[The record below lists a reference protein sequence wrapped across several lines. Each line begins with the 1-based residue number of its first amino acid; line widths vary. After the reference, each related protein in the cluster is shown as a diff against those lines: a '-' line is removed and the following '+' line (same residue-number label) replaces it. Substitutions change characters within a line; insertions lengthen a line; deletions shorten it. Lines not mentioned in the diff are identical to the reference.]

1 MTRIFKQAL
10 LALGLIMSGQQGF
23 SQWVDY
29 ALWTPP
35 SPTPCNI
42 FGQQIAVDGTN
53 HKTTKGQPKFQN
65 SAIYL
70 PCSFSGGQYY
80 GSQYRVQATFK
91 KHYNYEIKS
100 SMEANKGNGGTG
112 APFVRVRLTNDQS
125 SSSTAC
131 NGPEVIDGLSQ
142 VSGVSNIATVGVSTY
157 TFTYNNVNDNYA
169 FCEIAGLT
177 TSTNG
182 ENGIYVENLLITEK
196 GKTEFSF
203 PAPNM
208 NCTTRE
214 ATFAVGN
221 PGNVGT
227 VTQYVWKLGTSNNW
241 KYQGSAAPATITT
254 STNSI
259 LLTGNCGA
267 PTSVS
272 VDVYVN
278 NAVWNTYTTNAIA
291 CTEQTPNLLITGT
304 SVLCS
309 GTTDYTLSGAPV
321 GSTITWSVDYPYAAT
336 LSNVNSPTVTLEKAS
351 GINQKVALTATV
363 NCGGTYTK
371 TMEIDLGTPNFGYVS
386 FINPFNVE
394 GSWCSSDYGNQFFI
408 EPPASGTSYEL
419 RLLTWPNLS
428 LVYTDPTTH
437 GTNSGTFSYTNNN
450 PGWYVLEVKGTN
462 ACGSGDWVGYE
473 VEYVDCSMAAATYFT
488 VEASPNPAQ
497 TEMTVRTTNE
507 KPEVKALG
515 KSETVRLILTDFY
528 TMQPVK
534 QWKFDN
540 SQSQFSL
547 NVGELKRGK
556 YVLQVMKGKYRQSRH
571 IILQ

>member
-208 NCTTRE
+208 NCTTQE

-241 KYQGSAAPATITT
+241 KYQGSAALLHKASITELRHLGSPAMRLKAVGVEAAMP
-254 STNSI
+254 TNGN
-259 LLTGNCGA
+259 LLRMA
-267 PTSVS
+267 PT
-272 VDVYVN
+272 
-278 NAVWNTYTTNAIA
+278 
-291 CTEQTPNLLITGT
+291 G
-304 SVLCS
+304 
-309 GTTDYTLSGAPV
+309 
-321 GSTITWSVDYPYAAT
+321 
-336 LSNVNSPTVTLEKAS
+336 
-351 GINQKVALTATV
+351 
-363 NCGGTYTK
+363 
-371 TMEIDLGTPNFGYVS
+371 
-386 FINPFNVE
+386 
-394 GSWCSSDYGNQFFI
+394 
-408 EPPASGTSYEL
+408 
-419 RLLTWPNLS
+419 
-428 LVYTDPTTH
+428 
-437 GTNSGTFSYTNNN
+437 
-450 PGWYVLEVKGTN
+450 
-462 ACGSGDWVGYE
+462 
-473 VEYVDCSMAAATYFT
+473 
-488 VEASPNPAQ
+488 
-497 TEMTVRTTNE
+497 
-507 KPEVKALG
+507 
-515 KSETVRLILTDFY
+515 
-528 TMQPVK
+528 
-534 QWKFDN
+534 
-540 SQSQFSL
+540 
-547 NVGELKRGK
+547 
-556 YVLQVMKGKYRQSRH
+556 RQ
-571 IILQ
+571 